1 MSQLKEQDIF
11 VSDVQYPWEFRNDY
25 KSKVDH
31 ENKKLWVKK
40 QQKMDTLGA
49 RRSARPKVDDLEVLV
64 GVTEDRASVGDLR
77 TMVRMEE
84 KEIGDKG
91 ADSKN
96 RIVVKMEEL
105 KPMKKLSKIFEA
117 MKRECEAG
125 ITELENETTEMIG
138 LVSVILYPRV
148 IRIVANTHAVPR
160 SST

>member
-1 MSQLKEQDIF
+1 M
-11 VSDVQYPWEFRNDY
+11 QYPWEFRNDY

-40 QQKMDTLGA
+40 QQKIDTLGA
-49 RRSARPKVDDLEVLV
+49 RRSVRPTVDDLEVLV
-64 GVTEDRASVGDLR
+64 AVT
-77 TMVRMEE
+77 EE
-84 KEIGDKG
+84 KEVGDKG
-91 ADSKN
+91 ADPKI
-96 RIVVKMEEL
+96 RILVKMEEL

-138 LVSVILYPRV
+138 LVSFHPRV
-148 IRIVANTHAVPR
+148 IRIVANTYAAPR

>member
-40 QQKMDTLGA
+40 QQKIDTLGA
-49 RRSARPKVDDLEVLV
+49 RRLVRPKVDDLEVLV
-64 GVTEDRASVGDLR
+64 GVTEERASVGDLR
-77 TMVRMEE
+77 TLVRMEE

-91 ADSKN
+91 ADSKM

-138 LVSVILYPRV
+138 LVSFILYSRV
-148 IRIVANTHAVPR
+148 IRIVANTRGAPR

>member
-49 RRSARPKVDDLEVLV
+49 RSSARPKVDDLEVLV
-64 GVTEDRASVGDLR
+64 GVTEERASVGDLR
-77 TMVRMEE
+77 TLVRMEE

-91 ADSKN
+91 ADSKI

-105 KPMKKLSKIFEA
+105 KQMKKLSKVFEA

-138 LVSVILYPRV
+138 LVSIILSPAV
-148 IRIVANTHAVPR
+148 IRIVANTHAAPR